1 MMYQP
6 RELLNDMKDWRLAL
20 LYSVGGSLT
29 AIGVGVIVYGVI
41 RQYA

>member
-1 MMYQP
+1 MMHRP

-20 LYSVGGSLT
+20 LYSVGGTLT